1 MKPATLI
8 PSLQSNA
15 LVREI
20 EHQLKSENE
29 AIAEA
34 AQRDAHDITA
44 QARAAA
50 RRQMHAAIGELRKE
64 GNRRLTRAKAQL
76 DTATRARAQHRAAEA
91 VHAALP
97 LLGEAL
103 AARWRD
109 PNGRRIWT
117 DAIAA
122 LCADR
127 LRPGGWVVEH
137 PVDWSTQE
145 QQQFIAAIGNG
156 GSADMNFEAK
166 GDIGAGLRIKADQAV
181 LDATPHGLL
190 ADRTA
195 IAALLLDQI
204 GDGAA

>member
-1 MKPATLI
+1 MKRTIAVPALAALLALAGCSSLFNVQRTPFTTYSPQLAAPPA
-8 PSLQSNA
+8 PSA
-15 LVREI
+15 PPVDW
-20 EHQLKSENE
+20 QLMVETPLAS
-29 AIAEA
+29 
-34 AQRDAHDITA
+34 DT
-44 QARAAA
+44 
-50 RRQMHAAIGELRKE
+50 
-64 GNRRLTRAKAQL
+64 L
-76 DTATRARAQHRAAEA
+76 DTARMLVSPTPGVLE
-91 VHAALP
+91 VFP
-97 LLGEAL
+97 

-166 GDIGAGLRIKADQAV
+166 GDIGAGLRIRADQAV

-204 GDGAA
+204 GDGAP